1 MKKSI
6 KYIIVV
12 GVLALICACQSPQ
25 EKENPYDALIGQL
38 EAKTYESALAEFVKL
53 VPEYSNIQMMYKNA
67 KRQVIGE
74 WITLGKNKR
83 DSIFLKEDG
92 TCMIGKQNLTW
103 EIRLPKVEDVT
114 KELDGNLISV
124 IEVDVKLQNE
134 PIFRLVFEW
143 EPKYEIYSMHLGVYY
158 ERGVCEFDENSETY
172 YYQSDDVTEVT
183 ISEENVWN
191 YFEYRAFTNW
201 YGNEQV
207 GYPYFLCLKPE
218 YVENILI
225 RETQI
230 GLEFEAQGPYRS
242 IVVDFANKKLTI
254 GDAHSYYQINAK
266 SSGTVL
272 WNGTFKTDEDYE
284 GYYPALYIGNSLML
298 YKKAENSFVVTYDD
312 ILVHKI
318 DGQIVWVNK

>member
-1 MKKSI
+1 MKRSI
-6 KYIIVV
+6 ISMIV
-12 GVLALICACQSPQ
+12 ACFFTMICACQSPL
-25 EKENPYDALIGQL
+25 EENNSYHTLIKQL
-38 EAKTYESALAEFVKL
+38 EERNYESTLAEFVKL
-53 VPEYSNIQMMYKNA
+53 VPEYADVQRVYENK
-67 KRQVIGE
+67 KLEVVGE
-74 WITLGKNKR
+74 WIVVGDNDR
-83 DSIFLKEDG
+83 DSILLKEDG
-92 TCMIGKQNLTW
+92 TCVIGEQNLTW
-103 EIRLPKVEDVT
+103 EIRLPKD
-114 KELDGNLISV
+114 LDGDWNTV
-124 IEVDVKLQNE
+124 IEADVKLQKE

-143 EPKYEIYSMHLGVYY
+143 EPQYEMYSMHLGVYY
-158 ERGVCEFDENSETY
+158 ERGFCEFDENSKVY
-172 YYQSDDVTEVT
+172 YYPSSAVTKVT
-183 ISEENVWN
+183 ISEDNMWD

-201 YGNEQV
+201 QGMEDV